1 MVFGNTY
8 ADYLVGNNQFFE
20 ETVFP
25 SMSGFPLMR
34 KEFLARG
41 IELNT
46 PDVNIG
52 IKVAFD
58 LYIEG
63 RPLIE
68 NDLPKYLIALEN
80 PNHNRLNE
88 DREYCQKFTKVFTWD
103 ARSFDMK
110 NVVKILPPHQIS
122 HSTFHDYAQRDIFC
136 CLINANKVFREKLP
150 SDLYSERINV
160 IRWYEKYAPDKFEL
174 YGRGRYRPPPS
185 FDFLGKVRRS
195 IPSLSVKLFGKKYF
209 PSYKG
214 ELQSKS
220 DVLRRSKFSY
230 CYENNKD
237 LSNYIT
243 EKIIDA
249 FTSGCVPVYWGADNV
264 ADYIPAE
271 CFIDRR
277 NFKNTADVHQYLL
290 SISPKEYSEYQSAIS
305 DFLNSDVAKRFS
317 FEHFVSTVLNEIAQD
332 FKL

>member
-63 RPLIE
+63 LPLIE

>member
-1 MVFGNTY
+1 MVFGNAYT
-8 ADYLVGNNQFFE
+8 DDLVGNNQFFE
-20 ETVFP
+20 DGVFP

-41 IELNT
+41 IEVNT

-52 IKVAFD
+52 RGAAFD

-80 PNHNRLNE
+80 PNHNRFNE
-88 DREYCQKFTKVFTWD
+88 DREYCQKFTKVFSWD

-110 NVVKILPPHQIS
+110 NVVKILPPHQIMP
-122 HSTFHDYAQRDIFC
+122 HSFLDYSQRNIFS
-136 CLINANKVFREKLP
+136 CLINANKSFRHKLP

-160 IRWYEKYAPDKFEL
+160 IRWYEKNASDKFEL
-174 YGRGRYRPPPS
+174 YGRGWDKPPPA
-185 FDFLGKVRRS
+185 FDLIGKTKRS
-195 IPSLSVKLFGKKYF
+195 IPSLNVKLFGKKAF

-214 ELQSKS
+214 ELQNKS
-220 DVLRRSKFSY
+220 DVLGRSKFSY

-264 ADYIPAE
+264 LDYIPAE

-277 NFKNTADVHQYLL
+277 NFKNTAEVHRYLL
-290 SISPKEYSEYQSAIS
+290 SISPEEYSQYQSHIA
-305 DFLNSDVAKRFS
+305 DFLKGDVAKKFS
-317 FEHFVSTVLNEIAQD
+317 FEHFVSIVVNEIAAD